1 MHYMAIGKRNF
12 VSRNEP
18 QRCNTF
24 CYNTFKI
31 FNQLFHGLSLLGL
44 ALARYSWRLVCSSCG
59 GRWKAKVVVS
69 VHLMS
74 SSHTHTCPSMFRA
87 NSIENRCRAASA
99 IWTWYICWYIFY
111 VRVECNHTQ
120 NCPFP
125 SDGRRLCL
133 ASDAAGAI
141 AYTWS
146 VLLCASFCACL
157 CPSTWLCTYL
167 PASRSSSAVEWRI
180 SLPKCQYKIN
190 SLLFSEPVC
199 FSAQR
204 SRSANKGKDRN
215 CHCWTTFCQCCSK
228 MVDWSGK
235 IRAFQVIVRECLI
248 L

>member
-133 ASDAAGAI
+133 ASDAASAI

-146 VLLCASFCACL
+146 VLPVRTFLRLFVLKHLAVHLPACFTKYRTWKWKSIKCLSGRVTNISSQVSILDKLIAVFRACL
-157 CPSTWLCTYL
+157 
-167 PASRSSSAVEWRI
+167 
-180 SLPKCQYKIN
+180 
-190 SLLFSEPVC
+190 F
-199 FSAQR
+199 
-204 SRSANKGKDRN
+204 
-215 CHCWTTFCQCCSK
+215 
-228 MVDWSGK
+228 
-235 IRAFQVIVRECLI
+235 
-248 L
+248 